1 MTVIVYRDGV
11 MAADSQV
18 VNNEGL
24 ITGAVVKLVRRA
36 DGWIAGLAG
45 HAGDVEG
52 FRQWFLAGEPDGWQA
67 ADKDH
72 GFAALM
78 ISPEGMVRMFDEKG
92 RGYTVE
98 APFYARGAGAEIAFG
113 ALAMGARADQAVEI
127 ACRFSV
133 WCGGAVQIERLEDG
147 RVQALRQPVIQV
159 A

>member
-18 VNNEGL
+18 CNNEGL
-24 ITGAVVKLVRRA
+24 ITGAVTKLARRE
-36 DGWIAGLAG
+36 DGSLLGLAG
-45 HAGDVEG
+45 YAGDVTG
-52 FRQWFLAGEPDGWQA
+52 FRDWFLAGGKDAWEA

-72 GFAALM
+72 GFAA
-78 ISPEGMVRMFDEKG
+78 IVVSPNGRVSIFDQNG
-92 RGYTVE
+92 RSYPVE

-133 WCGGAVQIERLEDG
+133 WCGGEVQVERLD
-147 RVQALRQPVIQV
+147 ALPRLVEV
-159 A
+159 RA